1 MAFFSA
7 NVVLILLVLG
17 FCTSLLISWMAYRA
31 AVQRPVARWL
41 VPMMLGAAIWSIAD
55 ILIITLPGFE
65 QKSTALPFVYVGVA
79 LILWSLPLFAV
90 EYIGLRRY
98 ATGRWILLLAI
109 EPILLL
115 LFTLTNPI
123 HQLFWLQTDLV
134 QVGDI
139 SQLSNTY
146 GPLFWFHTAYA
157 YVVLLVSTA
166 FLSRALLR
174 AHQRQRTLSGLV
186 VLGVLMPWIG
196 NALFLSRL
204 IPVDLTSL
212 AFAITGFSLSLGIV
226 RYSLFDVTPIA
237 RDTVIEV
244 MNDAVLILDND
255 FRLVDLNKASW
266 RIFTPPQNPFGLELH
281 QLSPELAALTDPTAL
296 DRTLN
301 RSIQFGSNHYE
312 IRFSPLRYANRWQV
326 GWMILLHDVTL
337 ARQTQAELKNERDFA
352 LQIMNNM
359 GQGLTVTDKDNK
371 FIYVNPAYG
380 QITGYRPE
388 ELLGKSPLELTYEA
402 DLNIL
407 IEARKKR
414 QQGEGSTYENRFIR
428 ADGSVAYGLITGVP
442 RLKNGEFDGSIA
454 VVTDLT
460 DQKRIEGE
468 LRQARDEAMQASEM
482 KSIFLATM
490 SHELRTPLTA
500 IMGYA
505 ELQLA
510 GVAGPMNQEQ
520 REFTDRILVN
530 SRHLLTIINQVLDVS
545 KIEAGRLELTSV
557 TFQPCSLVDEVLR
570 QTASLVGDKA
580 IELRGECIGLPE
592 QLMGDPDRLKQIL
605 LNLVS
610 NAIKFTEQGQIS
622 IHLSSTGQK
631 DWLMRV
637 QDTGIGIPATALPTI
652 FEEFRQVDAAITR
665 QHEGTGLGL
674 AIVQK
679 LARLMGG
686 DVQVTSEE
694 NVGSTFTIRLPLVTP

>member
-7 NVVLILLVLG
+7 NLVLVLLVLG
-17 FCTSLLISWMAYRA
+17 FCTSLFISWMAYRA
-31 AVQRPVARWL
+31 IIQRPIARWL

-55 ILIITLPGFE
+55 ILIITLPDFE
-65 QKSTALPFVYVGVA
+65 QKRTALPFVYMGVA
-79 LILWSLPLFAV
+79 LILWSLPLFALQYV
-90 EYIGLRRY
+90 GLRRY
-98 ATGRWILLLAI
+98 TTSRWILILAI
-109 EPILLL
+109 EPLLLL
-115 LFTLTNPI
+115 LFTLTNPL
-123 HQLFWLQTDLV
+123 HQLFWLRTNLV
-134 QVGDI
+134 EVSNI
-139 SQLSNTY
+139 VLLENTY

-166 FLSRALLR
+166 ALSRALLR
-174 AHQRQRTLSGLV
+174 AHQRQRTLSALV

-196 NALFLSRL
+196 NALFLSRF
-204 IPVDLTSL
+204 IPFDLTSL

-226 RYSLFDVTPIA
+226 RYRLLDVTPIA

-255 FRLVDLNKASW
+255 FRLVDLNKAAW
-266 RIFTPPQNPFGLELH
+266 RIFTPPKNPNGLELR
-281 QLSPELAALTDPTAL
+281 QLSPELADLTETSRL
-296 DRTLN
+296 DRTLDHP
-301 RSIQFGSNHYE
+301 IQFGTNHYE
-312 IRFSPLRYANRWQV
+312 IRFSPLRYANRWPV

-337 ARQTQAELKNERDFA
+337 ARQTQAELEAERDFA
-352 LQIMNNM
+352 LQVMNNM
-359 GQGLTVTDKDNK
+359 GQGLTVTNKDSK

-380 QITGYRPE
+380 RITGYRPE
-388 ELLGKSPLELTYEA
+388 DVLGKSPLELTHDA
-402 DLNIL
+402 DREIL

-414 QQGEGSTYENRFIR
+414 QQGERSTHEHRFIR
-428 ADGSVAYGLITGVP
+428 ADGTVAYGLVTGVP
-442 RLKNGEFDGSIA
+442 RFKNGEFDGSIA

-460 DQKRIEGE
+460 EQKRIESE
-468 LRQARDEAMQASEM
+468 LRQARDEAMQASQM
-482 KSIFLATM
+482 KSVFLATM

-510 GVAGPMNQEQ
+510 GITGPLNPEQ
-520 REFTDRILVN
+520 HEFNERILVN
-530 SRHLLTIINQVLDVS
+530 SRHLLTIINQVLDIS
-545 KIEAGRLELTSV
+545 KIEAGRLELTPV

-580 IELRGECIGLPE
+580 IELCGECLGLPE
-592 QLMGDPDRLKQIL
+592 HMVGDPDRLRQIL

-610 NAIKFTEQGQIS
+610 NAIKFTQQGQVS
-622 IHLSSTGQK
+622 IHLRRAGEQA
-631 DWLMRV
+631 WIMRV
-637 QDTGIGIPATALPTI
+637 QDTGIGIPASALPHI

-679 LARLMGG
+679 LTRLMGG
-686 DVQVTSEE
+686 EVQVVSEV
-694 NVGSTFTIRLPLVTP
+694 NAGSTFTICLPLVTP